1 LALVASILDRV
12 VSERAKE
19 AIEKALVLL
28 VVSAL
33 LFRILGRFLDLSAKA
48 AEIVDF
54 FELIFSFLT
63 EPANHRILGLVVL
76 VAQEVKHTVSV
87 ESMAAWENVEL
98 PFKH

>member
-1 LALVASILDRV
+1 MALVASILDRV
-12 VSERAKE
+12 VSELAKE
-19 AIEKALVLL
+19 AIEETLVLL

-33 LFRILGRFLDLSAKA
+33 FCILGRFLDLSAKA
-48 AEIVDF
+48 AEVVDF

-76 VAQEVKHTVSV
+76 VAQEVKHTVSM